1 MKIKPSDLHS
11 MWSESEMK
19 EESSIDCISP
29 WLHYKVCFIQALK
42 VQFYFQI
49 WALCLPS
56 SLLLSICPQRATCPS
71 VLASTPFLSTNS
83 IHPSLCPSSWMQTQA
98 FQWLSSSF
106 WLKSCGWSPGAT
118 VTRCWLAVVAL
129 VWATQLPDSLSP
141 IWIVLIIPSVWL
153 GNPSVCQSRTF
164 SFLIMFF
171 SLVCWSA
178 ELKMYLWEQRN
189 MIQAVHCRQD
199 QKKNAISWI
208 CAEIVALCIKLDTC
222 PKKRE
227 EVSYSY
233 IRANCREYKAKTYV
247 VCLYINICSP
257 YISLTHSTEAATHN

>member
-1 MKIKPSDLHS
+1 
-11 MWSESEMK
+11 MK

-171 SLVCWSA
+171 SLVCWSG

-199 QKKNAISWI
+199 QKKKQFL
-208 CAEIVALCIKLDTC
+208 EFVQKLWH
-222 PKKRE
+222 
-227 EVSYSY
+227 
-233 IRANCREYKAKTYV
+233 YV
-247 VCLYINICSP
+247 LN
-257 YISLTHSTEAATHN
+257 LTHVRRKGRKWVIVTSEPTAMNTKQKHMLCVCI

>member
-1 MKIKPSDLHS
+1 
-11 MWSESEMK
+11 MK

-83 IHPSLCPSSWMQTQA
+83 VHPSLCPSSWMQTQA

-153 GNPSVCQSRTF
+153 GNQSVCQSRTF
-164 SFLIMFF
+164 LSWLCFSPLFAEVLSWQCTSGSRETWFKLFIADKTKKKMQFLEF
-171 SLVCWSA
+171 VQ
-178 ELKMYLWEQRN
+178 KLW
-189 MIQAVHCRQD
+189 H
-199 QKKNAISWI
+199 
-208 CAEIVALCIKLDTC
+208 
-222 PKKRE
+222 
-227 EVSYSY
+227 
-233 IRANCREYKAKTYV
+233 YV
-247 VCLYINICSP
+247 LN
-257 YISLTHSTEAATHN
+257 LTHVRRKGRKWVIVTSEPTAMNTKQKHMLCVCI

>member
-1 MKIKPSDLHS
+1 
-11 MWSESEMK
+11 MK

-164 SFLIMFF
+164 LSWLCF
-171 SLVCWSA
+171 SPLFA
-178 ELKMYLWEQRN
+178 EVLNWKCTSGSRETWFKLF
-189 MIQAVHCRQD
+189 IAD
-199 QKKNAISWI
+199 KTKKKNAISWI

-233 IRANCREYKAKTYV
+233 IRANCHEYKAKTYV

-257 YISLTHSTEAATHN
+257 YIYP